1 MRAFPEEFR
10 RDVVKVARNSK
21 ESRNKIAADFG
32 VSPATLSNWLR
43 QADVEDGGR
52 EGATKEQ
59 AEDLRQL
66 RRRDRLLEQ
75 ENEALRRTPVYLSQ
89 VNLKLGGFP
98 K

>member
-32 VSPATLSNWLR
+32 VSPATLSNWIR

-52 EGATKEQ
+52 DGVTKE
-59 AEDLRQL
+59 
-66 RRRDRLLEQ
+66 
-75 ENEALRRTPVYLSQ
+75 
-89 VNLKLGGFP
+89 
-98 K
+98 